1 MQFDA
6 DYSGLMNALAHDED
20 FRTSFEQPPSAALA
34 RFGIQ
39 VEASSAVAPA
49 PAAILAKGRELE
61 LDRSGLAPM
70 AVVIFS
76 R

>member
-20 FRTSFEQPPSAALA
+20 FRTSVEQTPAALA